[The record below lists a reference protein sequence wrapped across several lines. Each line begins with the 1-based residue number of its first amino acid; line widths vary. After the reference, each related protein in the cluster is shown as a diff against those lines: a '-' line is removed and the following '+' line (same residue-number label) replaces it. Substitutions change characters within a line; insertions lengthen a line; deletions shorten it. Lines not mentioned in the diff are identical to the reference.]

1 MKKIISYL
9 WPITQRFSSEI
20 NGTLEVTYI
29 NGKKVL
35 DTANANYSYGSLQK
49 ILEYGLA
56 KLDFSKV
63 ENILVLGMGGGSV
76 IHSLRNTFKYS
87 KNILAVEIDPQ
98 IIRIAKEEFGI
109 TSSEKLQIIE
119 GDALEFVKSSEEKF
133 QLIIID
139 VFVDTL
145 VPAAFFGKE
154 FCGNIERLI
163 SSGGY
168 FLLNAGLNLNREM
181 ETLKNWMSTF
191 VTGFQLNLLSKVN
204 GTNTLLI
211 GQKKPESEFGSL

>member
-1 MKKIISYL
+1 VKKIISYL
-9 WPITQRFSSEI
+9 WPITHRYSSEI
-20 NGTLEVTYI
+20 NGTLEITYL

-87 KNILAVEIDPQ
+87 KNIVAVEIDPQ
-98 IIRIAKEEFGI
+98 IIKIAKDEFGI

-119 GDALEFVKSSEEKF
+119 ANALEFVKTSEEKF

-145 VPAAFFGKE
+145 VPAAFYGKE
-154 FCGNIERLI
+154 FCVNLQRLI

-168 FLLNAGLNLNREM
+168 FLLNAGLNLDAET

-191 VTGFQLNLLSKVN
+191 ATGFQLNLLSKVN

-211 GQKKPESEFGSL
+211 GQKKPEFEFASL

>member
-1 MKKIISYL
+1 VKKIISYL
-9 WPITQRFSSEI
+9 WPITHRFSSEI
-20 NGTLEVTYI
+20 NGTLEVTYL

-87 KNILAVEIDPQ
+87 KNIVAVEIDPQ
-98 IIRIAKEEFGI
+98 IIKIAKDEFGI
-109 TSSEKLQIIE
+109 APSQNLRIIE
-119 GDALEFVKSSEEKF
+119 GDAFEFAKISKEKF

-139 VFVDTL
+139 LFIDLEVPPVFFEKDFCKNISKILLKNGFVIFNVGVNIKKENKILDTL
-145 VPAAFFGKE
+145 IANFGENFE
-154 FCGNIERLI
+154 FQEH
-163 SSGGY
+163 
-168 FLLNAGLNLNREM
+168 
-181 ETLKNWMSTF
+181 K
-191 VTGFQLNLLSKVN
+191 KVN

-211 GQKKPESEFGSL
+211 LTKLKG

>member
-1 MKKIISYL
+1 VKKIISYL
-9 WPITQRFSSEI
+9 WPITHRFSSEI
-20 NGTLEVTYI
+20 NGALEITYL

-56 KLDFSKV
+56 KLNFSQV

-87 KNILAVEIDPQ
+87 KNIVAVEIDPQ
-98 IIRIAKEEFGI
+98 IIKIAKDEFGI

-119 GDALEFVKSSEEKF
+119 ANALEFVKTSEEKF

-145 VPAAFFGKE
+145 VPTAFYGKE
-154 FCGNIERLI
+154 FCVNIQRLI

-168 FLLNAGLNLNREM
+168 FLLNAGLNLDAET

-191 VTGFQLNLLSKVN
+191 ANGFQLNLLSKVN

-211 GQKKPESEFGSL
+211 GQKKPEFEFASL